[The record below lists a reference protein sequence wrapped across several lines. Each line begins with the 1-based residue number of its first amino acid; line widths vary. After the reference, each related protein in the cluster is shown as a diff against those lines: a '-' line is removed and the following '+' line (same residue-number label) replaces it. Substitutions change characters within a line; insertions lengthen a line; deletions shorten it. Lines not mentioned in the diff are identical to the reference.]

1 VHKVT
6 GRGSRKVAFASLLGV
21 VGFLAAGCVSAAPPP
36 PAPTVIVYGDSLI
49 TQSKADVEAAITRQ
63 RGSWRQVYRHYP
75 GTALCDWLDA
85 MRADSNLNAKVVVI
99 EFSGND
105 LTPCMSNAPAG
116 TTAWINRYTADAT
129 SAANIWKARGVK
141 VLFVGGPRGV
151 CLTPP
156 HPLDAVYQSV
166 AAAKQMTFTSA
177 AESALVVQLQPAT
190 PGTGSL
196 IAAPSAP
203 HYAPGATP
211 EPTLTASSTWPCPAP
226 DVPTWTFAFEMPCRA
241 REATAPDCRNGVIQ
255 VRDGTAQAPG
265 GHFTPS
271 GASRFGEA
279 IANQAVA
286 LMT

>member
-1 VHKVT
+1 
-6 GRGSRKVAFASLLGV
+6 
-21 VGFLAAGCVSAAPPP
+21 
-36 PAPTVIVYGDSLI
+36 
-49 TQSKADVEAAITRQ
+49 
-63 RGSWRQVYRHYP
+63 
-75 GTALCDWLDA
+75 

-105 LTPCMSNAPAG
+105 MTPCMSNAPAG
-116 TTAWINRYTADAT
+116 STAWIDRYTADAT

-141 VLFVGGPRGV
+141 VLFVAPPRGV

-177 AESALVVQLQPAT
+177 AQAALVVQLQPAT

-196 IAAPSAP
+196 IAAPRTP
-203 HYAPGATP
+203 HYAPGTEP
-211 EPTLTASSTWPCPAP
+211 EPALTASSTWPCPAP
-226 DVPTWTFAFEMPCRA
+226 DVPTSTFAFEMPCRA
-241 REATAPDCRNGVIQ
+241 REATAPECVNELIQ